1 MNLST
6 DENNSEFKTQETT
19 GAAYLAAEGFFEQLK
34 SELKGITKVHDR
46 LILTDQ
52 PLQKS
57 YWAQNIWQN
66 PIIIPIKSI
75 KDGAQKLKAIQRN
88 WNLYSF
94 QLHRR
99 AKLIQESLPYV
110 SCSPIQFPSPPP
122 KGKLG
127 SWTLLDSNI
136 ILASPECSSVFP
148 NGEVHFIEDKE
159 GPPNRAYLKLQEAL
173 MAIGTLPQP
182 GDFCLDFGGS
192 PGGWAWVLQKLGA
205 TVLSVDRS
213 PLDPKIANLPR
224 VQFEKKDAFS
234 FVPSYVKKTSNKV
247 DWIFW
252 DVICY
257 PEKTFEWIS
266 KWVESDF
273 CKNFIVTI
281 KFQGNNDYKISEHF
295 SKIPG
300 SKLVHLYQNKHEL
313 TWMLTKDTI

>member
-1 MNLST
+1 MP
-6 DENNSEFKTQETT
+6 DGKI
-19 GAAYLAAEGFFEQLK
+19 GAAYLAAEGFFDQLK
-34 SELKGITKVHDR
+34 KELKGITKVYDR
-46 LILTDQ
+46 LVLTDR
-52 PLQKS
+52 PIQKS

-66 PIIIPIKSI
+66 PTLIPIQSI

-110 SCSPIQFPSPPP
+110 SGSPLQFPSPLP
-122 KGKLG
+122 KTNLG
-127 SWTLLDSNI
+127 SWTLLNSNA
-136 ILASPECSSVFP
+136 ILASAECSSLFP
-148 NGEVHFIEDKE
+148 NGEVHFLEDKE

-173 MAIGTLPQP
+173 TIIGTLPQP

-213 PLDPKIANLPR
+213 PLDPKISNLPR
-224 VQFEKKDAFS
+224 VQFQKKDAFS
-234 FVPSYVKKTSNKV
+234 IEPSYVKKFSDNV

-266 KWVESDF
+266 SWIESGF
-273 CKNFIVTI
+273 CKNFVVTL
-281 KFQGNNDYKISEHF
+281 KFQGNNDYEISEQF

-313 TWMLTKDTI
+313 TWMLTQSSIY